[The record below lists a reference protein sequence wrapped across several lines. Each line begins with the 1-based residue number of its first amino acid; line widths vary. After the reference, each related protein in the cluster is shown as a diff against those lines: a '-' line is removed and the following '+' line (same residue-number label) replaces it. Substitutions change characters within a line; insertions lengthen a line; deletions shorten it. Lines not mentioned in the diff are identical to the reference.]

1 MHWFQTLPSRTAR
14 VITDRSLG
22 SRATVF
28 ACAAIASFG
37 LVSGTLKARDVS
49 DQSGLREIF
58 ADLASGRDVSA
69 RVSLPLQIGFFNGQ
83 TALYITP
90 EVGVDPSAGPSNVAA
105 AQQVAVGFNLISF
118 LKTSLLSLAPAR

>member
-37 LVSGTLKARDVS
+37 LMSGTLKARDVS
-49 DQSGLREIF
+49 DQSGLREIL
-58 ADLASGRDVSA
+58 ADLASGRNVSGA
-69 RVSLPLQIGFFNGQ
+69 
-83 TALYITP
+83 
-90 EVGVDPSAGPSNVAA
+90 SACPC
-105 AQQVAVGFNLISF
+105 
-118 LKTSLLSLAPAR
+118 R